1 MKSLR
6 EPEQFP
12 STQEIF
18 TDVFLPNS
26 LSRCVLR
33 MKCPIR
39 GLGTVVVVVAGAD
52 VVVVVGVAV
61 VTTKLE
67 AAVVT
72 RGAEVVVGATVV
84 VVGATVI
91 AVGASVVVVGAA
103 VVVVGAAVV
112 VVVPELLGADSD
124 TSTFCTGA
132 LTSAEEEKLDVSPLL
147 A

>member
-26 LSRCVLR
+26 ISRCVLR

-39 GLGTVVVVVAGAD
+39 GLGTVVVVV
-52 VVVVVGVAV
+52 VVVVGVA
-61 VTTKLE
+61 
-67 AAVVT
+67 
-72 RGAEVVVGATVV
+72 
-84 VVGATVI
+84 
-91 AVGASVVVVGAA
+91 VVVVGAA

-112 VVVPELLGADSD
+112 VVGAAVVVVGAAVVTTGLGAADVVVGVDVVVVPELVLAGSV
-124 TSTFCTGA
+124 TSTFVAPGP
-132 LTSAEEEKLDVSPLL
+132 TSA
-147 A
+147 